1 MLQVFV
7 KNTIYLQVEGSG
19 NKDELEDKFTEDLHA
34 KESDDSDLNKSADSA
49 VNSVGAEDVD
59 FEAQLQ
65 VNNQE

>member
-1 MLQVFV
+1 M
-7 KNTIYLQVEGSG
+7 EGSG
-19 NKDELEDKFTEDLHA
+19 NKDELEEKSTEDLHA

-65 VNNQE
+65 VNN

>member
-1 MLQVFV
+1 M
-7 KNTIYLQVEGSG
+7 EGSG

-65 VNNQE
+65 VNN